1 MSNRVYKCDL
11 STEGIKNVIA
21 QLKFYADVQLPEIA
35 DTIVRRLAEL
45 GIKVAEYSVYG
56 DWRQL
61 IEFRYEP
68 LGEGQGELIGEDI
81 TVVHRIWYTKG
92 GAVAGEA
99 DISPLLMSE
108 YGAGSYALAG
118 HRGTFPD
125 QKHAFQQEWFWYD
138 ASGIKHSSEEDYHI
152 IATQPM
158 YRALTAMMMN
168 AQKVAREVCRS
179 YGG

>member
-1 MSNRVYKCDL
+1 MSNRVYKGDL
-11 STEGIKNVIA
+11 STEGIQSIIS
-21 QLKFYADVQLPEIA
+21 QLENYAYIQLPEIA
-35 DTIVRRLAEL
+35 DTIVRRLAEI

-68 LGEGQGELIGEDI
+68 LGEGDGELVGQDI
-81 TVVHRIWYTKG
+81 SVVHRIWYTKG
-92 GAVAGEA
+92 GAVKGEA

-108 YGAGSYALAG
+108 YGAGPYALQG

-125 QKHAFQQEWFWYD
+125 QTHAFQQEWFWYD
-138 ASGIKHSSEEDYHI
+138 ASGTKHSSEEDYHI

-158 YRALTAMMMN
+158 YRAMVVMMQK
-168 AQKVAREVCRS
+168 AKKVAKEVCSS